1 MLQVSCSIKFR
12 VFPLHFPYLK
22 KKSIIMYWNT
32 WEMEEW
38 VRKGLMFSVQ
48 RSAQQAIST
57 VATISTPR
65 ALHRDQW
72 TTWWPACNIHTM
84 SSLTGLTISTYDL
97 KPLVPFI
104 SLTLKKK
111 KKQTQKQN
119 KTKKTQNHYHCKY

>member
-1 MLQVSCSIKFR
+1 
-12 VFPLHFPYLK
+12 
-22 KKSIIMYWNT
+22 MYWNT

-72 TTWWPACNIHTM
+72 TTWWPAFNIHTM

-104 SLTLKKK
+104 SLTFKKTPK
-111 KKQTQKQN
+111 
-119 KTKKTQNHYHCKY
+119 KTKKNQRKPQIIIIANIRL